1 LQIGIFIILSFTIL
15 IDYIENVTTPI
26 GVAINP
32 LTSLGYVSNID
43 SNTVSIIDGTKN
55 RVINF
60 IRIPAKS
67 PFDVTNNYDNN
78 LIDV

>member
-1 LQIGIFIILSFTIL
+1 LQIGIFILLSFTIL
-15 IDYIENVTTPI
+15 RDYIENVTTPI

-32 LTSLGYVSNID
+32 LTSLGYVSNVD

-55 RVINF
+55 RVINL

-67 PFDVTNNYDNN
+67 PLMS
-78 LIDV
+78 LIIMIII